1 MTVKKPEIEMI
12 NTDIL
17 VIGGY
22 QFSIDFSFHR
32 EKQQISF

>member
-1 MTVKKPEIEMI
+1 MTVKNPEIEMLK
-12 NTDIL
+12 TDIL
-17 VIGGY
+17 VIGGD

>member
-1 MTVKKPEIEMI
+1 MTETNPEIEMI

>member
-1 MTVKKPEIEMI
+1 MAETNPEIEMI

-32 EKQQISF
+32 EKHQISF